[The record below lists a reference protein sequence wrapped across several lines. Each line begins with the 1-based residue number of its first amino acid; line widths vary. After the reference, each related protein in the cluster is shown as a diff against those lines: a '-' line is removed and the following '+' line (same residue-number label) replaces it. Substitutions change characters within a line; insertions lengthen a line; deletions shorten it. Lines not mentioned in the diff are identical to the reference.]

1 MENLQEETQPQKIS
15 SRRGIVI
22 LLGITILVAVAVTL
36 FYWETTKNQI
46 YVEKAEVSAP
56 TIALSA
62 KNGGVLKEIFVKEG
76 DVISAN
82 AVVAQVG
89 DETIKTSTRGLVIL
103 TKNTVGENV
112 APNEAVVSIINPD
125 DLRIVARVPE
135 DKGLS
140 DIVVGQS
147 AVFTVDAYGAKK
159 FHGVVSEISTTS
171 RDSGLVFNISDKRE
185 VKEFDVKINFD
196 EKEYPEL
203 KNGMSAEA
211 WIINN

>member
-1 MENLQEETQPQKIS
+1 MEKNSGIS
-15 SRRGIVI
+15 KRRGIVI
-22 LLGITILVAVAVTL
+22 LLGITILVAGAVSL

-62 KNGGVLKEIFVKEG
+62 KNGGVLREVFVKEG
-76 DVISAN
+76 DVVSAN

-89 DETIKTSTRGLVIL
+89 DETIKTSTQGLVIK
-103 TKNTVGENV
+103 TKDVVGENV
-112 APNEAVVSIINPD
+112 SPNEAVVSIINPA

-135 DKGLS
+135 NKGLS
-140 DIVVGQS
+140 DVTVGQS
-147 AVFTVDAYGAKK
+147 VVFTVDAYGSKK
-159 FHGVVSEISTTS
+159 FNGVVSEISTTS

-196 EKEYPEL
+196 EKQYPEL

-211 WIINN
+211 WIITGTN